1 MKSANDK
8 TFAEVVL
15 QRSHQIPV
23 LCDFWA
29 PWCGPCR
36 ALAPILLQLERQFPA
51 TLEVVKVEL
60 EQARTAAAN
69 YKVESIP
76 TLLLFRAGLP
86 VGRIVG
92 NAGSMSAIIQR
103 LGLVA

>member
-1 MKSANDK
+1 MKEATDL
-8 TFAEVVL
+8 TFHTLVL

-36 ALAPILLQLERQFPA
+36 ALAPLLVQLERQFPA
-51 TLEVVKVEL
+51 TLDIVKVEL
-60 EQARTAAAN
+60 DHARAAAQT
-69 YKVESIP
+69 YQVTSIP
-76 TLLLFRAGLP
+76 TLLLFKSGKA

-92 NAGSMSAIIQR
+92 NVGSMSAIIQR